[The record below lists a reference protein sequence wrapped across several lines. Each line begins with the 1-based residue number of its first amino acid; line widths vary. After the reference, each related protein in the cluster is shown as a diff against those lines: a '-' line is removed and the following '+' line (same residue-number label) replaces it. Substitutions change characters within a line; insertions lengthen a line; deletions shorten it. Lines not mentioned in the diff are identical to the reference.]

1 MRLPSPPHFAAVAQT
16 ATYGLAQSAL
26 IAACVSSLL
35 VGQPAPALAA
45 PTLNE
50 AIVEVSESSYPVL
63 KALKAEEFTAFSEKL
78 GGLILDSP
86 SLKPDQLTKS
96 IELGLDVFNSVPES
110 NVKSF
115 VDLEKKAF
123 SGLSTDSC
131 TLVPLPSARLGDKF
145 GKAAAGVDAEK
156 LKAFG
161 QKYNPTLSAI
171 PKTASAACLPSV
183 AALDELSLAQAELGR
198 SFGAAESKA
207 FGAYAAPLLQR
218 SVSFGQI
225 MGLAGD
231 AKRLATLTPQEGAR
245 FQAAGKAVEIASK
258 REAAQARVAA
268 SAPAVKSPEE
278 REAEA
283 KARKEE
289 AEKQQAAAA
298 EAQAAKVKAAA
309 EKKAALEAAEKERIA
324 ALKAKAAAIE
334 AAKKK

>member
-1 MRLPSPPHFAAVAQT
+1 MHAGAAAV
-16 ATYGLAQSAL
+16 
-26 IAACVSSLL
+26 
-35 VGQPAPALAA
+35 
-45 PTLNE
+45 
-50 AIVEVSESSYPVL
+50 
-63 KALKAEEFTAFSEKL
+63 
-78 GGLILDSP
+78 GG
-86 SLKPDQLTKS
+86 
-96 IELGLDVFNSVPES
+96 
-110 NVKSF
+110 
-115 VDLEKKAF
+115 
-123 SGLSTDSC
+123 
-131 TLVPLPSARLGDKF
+131 LGDKF

-171 PKTASAACLPSV
+171 LKTASPPACRRWRRST
-183 AALDELSLAQAELGR
+183 SLAGAGR
-198 SFGAAESKA
+198 TRAPFGAAESKA

-245 FQAAGKAVEIASK
+245 FQAAGKAVAIASK